1 MAIREAIHDR
11 SHYRYRSFSASAI
24 HHQSFSS
31 SSSHYRSFSSSLIH
45 RQSFSFSSS
54 CMHVRLL
61 LLFTE
66 QVQNSSSFF
75 PFESKVRINSSP
87 ALIIYC

>member
-1 MAIREAIHDR
+1 MAIREAIHYW
-11 SHYRYRSFSASAI
+11 SHYRSFSASAI

-45 RQSFSFSSS
+45 RQSFSLLD

-66 QVQNSSSFF
+66 QIQNSSSFF
-75 PFESKVRINSSP
+75 PFESKVRINSSS

>member
-1 MAIREAIHDR
+1 MAIREAIHYW
-11 SHYRYRSFSASAI
+11 SHYRSFSASAI

-45 RQSFSFSSS
+45 RQSFSF

-66 QVQNSSSFF
+66 QIQNSSSFF
-75 PFESKVRINSSP
+75 PFESKVRINSSS